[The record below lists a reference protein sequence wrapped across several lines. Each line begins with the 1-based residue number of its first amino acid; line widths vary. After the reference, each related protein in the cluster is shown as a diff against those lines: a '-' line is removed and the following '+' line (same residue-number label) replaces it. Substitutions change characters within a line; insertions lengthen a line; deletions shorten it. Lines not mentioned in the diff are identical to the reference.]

1 MICQLCNSSNSRYL
15 CVNKHDTVEV
25 YYSTLLTSLYPI
37 NRKSY
42 EVTPCCFPCMLIKKF
57 GADYRGERIV
67 EIHWDTSKKQWYEKE
82 TTYDIHEEPY

>member
-1 MICQLCNSSNSRYL
+1 
-15 CVNKHDTVEV
+15 
-25 YYSTLLTSLYPI
+25 
-37 NRKSY
+37 
-42 EVTPCCFPCMLIKKF
+42 MLIKKF